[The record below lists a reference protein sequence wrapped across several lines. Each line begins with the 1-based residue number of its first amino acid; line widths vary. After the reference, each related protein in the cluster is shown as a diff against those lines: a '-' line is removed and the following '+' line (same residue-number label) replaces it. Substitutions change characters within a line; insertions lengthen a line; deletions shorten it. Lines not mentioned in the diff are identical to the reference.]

1 MTRIQDSVGLTFYA
15 QMCGPAEQAI
25 IKAEPGMPSSLL
37 SFTATSSSPPTI
49 SLQEAAIISTSPSAS
64 LATFAPPTTA
74 YPSIPSPI
82 PINIS
87 LSLPSTLQHSGLVLP
102 IHPLPP
108 GLPRSPLL
116 SISEVTADHNI
127 VHKQKVKTFLGDQYS
142 AGPQL

>member
-1 MTRIQDSVGLTFYA
+1 
-15 QMCGPAEQAI
+15 
-25 IKAEPGMPSSLL
+25 MPSSFL

-49 SLQEAAIISTSPSAS
+49 SLQEAATISTTPPAS
-64 LATFAPPTTA
+64 LATYAPPTTA

-87 LSLPSTLQHSGLVLP
+87 LSLPSTTFQHSGLVLP

-116 SISEVTADHNI
+116 SISEVTNTLLDHNCN
-127 VHKQKVKTFLGDQYS
+127 Q
-142 AGPQL
+142 

>member
-1 MTRIQDSVGLTFYA
+1 
-15 QMCGPAEQAI
+15 MCGPVEQAI

-116 SISEVTADHNI
+116 SISEVTNTLLDHNCN
-127 VHKQKVKTFLGDQYS
+127 Q
-142 AGPQL
+142 